1 MCRVIVDAHFIHE
14 VVSKTCCQDLLPIR
28 TAIMQRKLTLV
39 YGGTKLRK
47 EFASV
52 QSQIASLDRAGRASL
67 MPQTDV
73 DQEEMQIEESP
84 HLTSNDAH
92 IIAIARVSGSRLL
105 CTNDKKLQT
114 DFKNLNLLSSPKG
127 NVYKNESHKH
137 LIRKPCSESELMGHK
152 KGRDFG
158 RDAPG

>member
-52 QSQIASLDRAGRASL
+52 QSQLATLDRAGMASL
-67 MPQTDV
+67 MPQMDV
-73 DQEEMQIEESP
+73 DQEEKQLEESP
-84 HLTSNDAH
+84 HLKSNDAH
-92 IIAIARVSGSRLL
+92 IIALARISGSRLL
-105 CTNDKKLQT
+105 CTNDQTLQT
-114 DFKNLNLLSSPKG
+114 DFKNLNLLQSPKG
-127 NVYKNESHKH
+127 NVYKNGSHKH
-137 LIRKPCSESELMGHK
+137 LIKRPCSPLRTHG
-152 KGRDFG
+152 
-158 RDAPG
+158 A